1 MTFELLDLWRL
12 GTSLDSDIMWYPSI
26 SCQFKA
32 SSGLPTRQCFD
43 CNLVFYSFLPK
54 QDLLPIRYLSPPS
67 RKHRLQETHPW
78 LRRWLHRSRDF
89 CNIEHCAGLL
99 GFGQASWLKSP
110 RERDGIET
118 KQVLEDSFVDN
129 GWNWQSFAWVA
140 RHGSSCSA
148 SHLEISIHPC
158 KLLQFSFS
166 SLEDRLSTD
175 WRKLSQYDLGSW
187 HSASTSLRS
196 IGTSLSPS
204 TSVPGLW
211 NFLKRSRLLSISRS
225 TSNLI
230 VLAALT

>member
-1 MTFELLDLWRL
+1 MFWL
-12 GTSLDSDIMWYPSI
+12 
-26 SCQFKA
+26 QF
-32 SSGLPTRQCFD
+32 
-43 CNLVFYSFLPK
+43 SFLPK
-54 QDLLPIRYLSPPS
+54 QDLLPIRYLSPSS